1 MEKVNSVNDSVNE
14 DEIEEEVKDL
24 DDVEVDLAYLECF
37 KDEATE
43 AATKLLVPLNE
54 LDKELVTFYE
64 TLKVKLQR
72 NKVAVESILGYN
84 QSEHPTQSQTNHD
97 KQKQTYAKS
106 VKRECEYFE
115 NMTESM
121 HRLRMQIIRTR
132 EYIKS
137 IDIEVLEEDKSGI
150 INEQNDEEKYTDKK
164 KQSIYMASDEV
175 KDNDEFSSE
184 ISFEQS
190 SSSFIDSRSGTSSEN
205 ASVSNTHKGVRAKTQ
220 SKVILYEPLNDSLQT
235 NPRISGSS
243 LCPIKKDSSISLP
256 ATTDQN
262 HTAHHMLEPERSNV
276 SQIDVRGI
284 HKQMR
289 KSREKPLLYRG
300 ENIKHFL
307 ELQNSIA
314 SPSPALSVQ
323 SLSRTGSVKARF
335 GNVDTGNGSGNT
347 NDKSKMVIC
356 KRYNITDRNWIDVKL
371 FPQYYLVVIQKKEAK
386 AGNNEFLNKYNKRT
400 GELMAWLWLP
410 GAGRMCK
417 IDSNG
422 MVAVLQVGGK
432 SRHISVVNTCKHEF
446 NGTAHEL
453 RKLYQ
458 IPVSQAYIVI
468 CSFAQAKSD
477 DMSTCR
483 LKFAVVHSVLEK
495 GKMEEEIDILDSY
508 VTIRSDGKAKIATKN
523 SCITRRGGICS
534 IDTLGADKIVIS
546 LIYSI
551 VCVDTRGRDIWVL
564 PTDARV
570 TDICCR
576 EKHVFAC
583 VYNKGRIMKIL
594 ARDNN
599 WVIEEN
605 NILSNEEIKP
615 SQVSVCGQEILIRE
629 FILEEYKSQV
639 IVRVM
644 KL

>member
-14 DEIEEEVKDL
+14 DETEEEVEDI
-24 DDVEVDLAYLECF
+24 DDVEFDLAYLECL

-54 LDKELVTFYE
+54 LDKELVTFYK

-84 QSEHPTQSQTNHD
+84 QSGHPAQSQANHD

-106 VKRECEYFE
+106 VKRECEYLE
-115 NMTESM
+115 NVTESM

-132 EYIKS
+132 EHIKS
-137 IDIEVLEEDKSGI
+137 IDIEVLEEHKNGI
-150 INEQNDEEKYTDKK
+150 INEEKDDEKDSDKK
-164 KQSIYMASDEV
+164 KQSIYKASDEV
-175 KDNDEFSSE
+175 KDTDKFSSE

-190 SSSFIDSRSGTSSEN
+190 SSSFIDSRSGASSED
-205 ASVSNTHKGVRAKTQ
+205 ATGCKTHTGVRAKTS
-220 SKVILYEPLNDSLQT
+220 SKVILYEPLDDSLQT
-235 NPRISGSS
+235 HPRISGAS
-243 LCPIKKDSSISLP
+243 LSPVKTISPISLP
-256 ATTDQN
+256 ATTDQK
-262 HTAHHMLEPERSNV
+262 HIVHQKLKPGQSNIL
-276 SQIDVRGI
+276 QIDVRGI
-284 HKQMR
+284 HKHMR
-289 KSREKPLLYRG
+289 NSREISLLYR
-300 ENIKHFL
+300 EETIKHFH
-307 ELQNSIA
+307 ELRKQIA
-314 SPSPALSVQ
+314 SPSPALGAQ
-323 SLSRTGSVKARF
+323 SLRRTGSVKARF
-335 GNVDTGNGSGNT
+335 GNVNFGNGSGNT
-347 NDKSKMVIC
+347 NDKSKMLIC
-356 KRYNITDRNWIDVKL
+356 KRYNITDRNWIDVRL
-371 FPQYYLVVIQKKEAK
+371 FPQYYLVVIQKKEAE

-417 IDSNG
+417 IDDNG

-432 SRHISVVNTCKHEF
+432 TRHISVVNTCKHEF
-446 NGTAHEL
+446 NGTAYEL

-495 GKMEEEIDILDSY
+495 GKMEEEMDILDTY
-508 VTIRSDGKAKIATKN
+508 VTIGSDGKAKIATKK
-523 SCITRRGGICS
+523 SSITRRGGICS

-551 VCVDTRGRDIWVL
+551 VCVDTRGRDIWIL

-570 TDICCR
+570 TDIYCR
-576 EKHVFAC
+576 EKYVFAC

-594 ARDNN
+594 ARDN
-599 WVIEEN
+599 
-605 NILSNEEIKP
+605 K
-615 SQVSVCGQEILIRE
+615 
-629 FILEEYKSQV
+629 
-639 IVRVM
+639 
-644 KL
+644 